1 MGLTANQLGDLEGT
15 RQDLLNKALIINTA
29 IDVQVIL
36 QLMVQKGI
44 VTREE
49 VAEFLHVHLNTV
61 SMLREVGIIDGIKT
75 GKNYMFPQKIIRTF
89 QDDYIGLD
97 VSNKSKAIISK
108 QTVEKRKQEDINK
121 KNYHNAVVGA
131 M

>member
-1 MGLTANQLGDLEGT
+1 MEDLKM
-15 RQDLLNKALIINTA
+15 L
-29 IDVQVIL
+29 
-36 QLMVQKGI
+36 
-44 VTREE
+44 TREE
-49 VAEFLHVHLNTV
+49 VAEFLHVHVNTV

-108 QTVEKRKQEDINK
+108 QTVEKRKQDDINR

>member
-1 MGLTANQLGDLEGT
+1 MEDLKM
-15 RQDLLNKALIINTA
+15 L
-29 IDVQVIL
+29 
-36 QLMVQKGI
+36 
-44 VTREE
+44 TREE
-49 VAEFLHVHLNTV
+49 VAEFLHVHVNTV